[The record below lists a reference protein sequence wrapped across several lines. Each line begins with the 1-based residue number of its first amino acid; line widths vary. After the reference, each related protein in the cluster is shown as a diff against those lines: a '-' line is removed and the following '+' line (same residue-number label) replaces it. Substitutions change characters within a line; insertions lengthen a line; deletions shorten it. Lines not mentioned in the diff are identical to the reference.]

1 MPIRFPYR
9 SVIFTYPERL
19 QMPCSSHLKCEAFK
33 IKSSLF
39 YLHTGQTVRLIGEDS
54 INRHRPFF
62 WRVDSWSFYFLL
74 FFTNVL
80 IDMLRIN
87 VFDPGIQGI

>member
-1 MPIRFPYR
+1 MPIWFPYR

-39 YLHTGQTVRLIGEDS
+39 YLHTGQTVRLIGEYS
-54 INRHRPFF
+54 INRHRPFGGQTGVLF
-62 WRVDSWSFYFLL
+62 SL

-87 VFDPGIQGI
+87 IFDPGIQGI